1 VSLPDPS
8 LVDRSGRRYPA
19 DQPRWCG
26 DDGTPLVFEALQ
38 RLMKDKTAIVI
49 AHRLATIQSA
59 DVIFVVDHG
68 TIIQQGAHEQ
78 LITSGGLY
86 SELYNTQFRQPEP
99 LAS

>member
-1 VSLPDPS
+1 
-8 LVDRSGRRYPA
+8 
-19 DQPRWCG
+19 
-26 DDGTPLVFEALQ
+26 
-38 RLMKDKTAIVI
+38 MKGKTAIVI

-59 DVIFVVDHG
+59 DVIFVVNHG